1 MQREL
6 ILNFHGIGTPHPAV
20 GPDERR
26 VWMSREKFAALLDH
40 VAAVQAAQPMPIAI
54 TFDDGN
60 ASDADIALEELSRR
74 NLKAAFFVCA
84 GRLDTPQYLS
94 RAAVRDLLDAGMQVG
109 SHGMHHRD
117 WRTLDDATLDEE
129 IGTARLQLEEA
140 CGRPV
145 TTVAIPFGAY
155 NRRVLTRVR
164 AEGFACAYTSDRGY
178 ARRTAWLKPRNTLR
192 LDSVEDDISRWLT
205 RRAAV
210 ESALRDVYG
219 LYRRLR

>member
-6 ILNFHGIGTPHPAV
+6 ILNFHGIGTPHAAV
-20 GPDERR
+20 DPDEHR
-26 VWMSREKFAALLDH
+26 VWMSREKFAVLLDH
-40 VAAVQAAQPMPIAI
+40 VAALQAAQAMPIAI

-60 ASDADIALEELSRR
+60 ASDADIALPELSRR

-94 RAAVRDLLDAGMQVG
+94 RAAVGELLDAGMQVG

-117 WRTLDDATLDEE
+117 WRTLDDAALGEE
-129 IGTARLQLEEA
+129 VGTARRQLEEA

-145 TTVAIPFGAY
+145 TAVAIPFGAY
-155 NRRVLTRVR
+155 NRRVLARVR

-178 ARRTAWLKPRNTLR
+178 ARCTAWLKPRNTLR

-205 RRAAV
+205 RSAAV
-210 ESALRDVYG
+210 KFALRDVYG